1 LFISFEGIDKSGKS
15 TQIRLLNNFLIK
27 KSCSVL
33 ITEEPGGTSFGKK
46 IKKIILEEKIDPL
59 GELFLYLADRA
70 QHVKETIIPSLKEG
84 KIVISDRYAD
94 ATVAYQGYGRGLPI
108 KLIKQLNEKATK
120 GIWPDI
126 TFLLDL
132 APEVALERSERSDR
146 IEKEDLS
153 FHRRVREG
161 YLRLAKSHPQRI
173 IIIEADAPLKK
184 IHEIIKKIVWERLTC
199 DI

>member
-1 LFISFEGIDKSGKS
+1 MR
-15 TQIRLLNNFLIK
+15 RLCESK
-27 KSCSVL
+27 
-33 ITEEPGGTSFGKK
+33 
-46 IKKIILEEKIDPL
+46 
-59 GELFLYLADRA
+59 
-70 QHVKETIIPSLKEG
+70 
-84 KIVISDRYAD
+84 
-94 ATVAYQGYGRGLPI
+94 GYGRGLPI